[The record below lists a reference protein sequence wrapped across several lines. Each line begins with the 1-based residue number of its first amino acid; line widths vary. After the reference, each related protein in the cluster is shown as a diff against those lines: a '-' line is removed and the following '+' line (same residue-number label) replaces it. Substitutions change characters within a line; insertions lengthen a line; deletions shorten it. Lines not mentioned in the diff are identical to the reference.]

1 MKKQSPE
8 IESIENQEIEI
19 NRKGLNSRLLV
30 SPEFEMGPFL
40 KSVKRIKRQPITMA
54 TLKLGKNLRLK
65 KENEKA
71 AAVSKSQ
78 ASPVSPFA
86 DCASIGEIGRKE

>member
-1 MKKQSPE
+1 M
-8 IESIENQEIEI
+8 
-19 NRKGLNSRLLV
+19 NSRLLV
-30 SPEFEMGPFL
+30 GPEFEMGPFL

-54 TLKLGKNLRLK
+54 THKLGKNLRLK

-78 ASPVSPFA
+78 ASPVSSFA
-86 DCASIGEIGRKE
+86 TCASICEFERKE

>member
-1 MKKQSPE
+1 M
-8 IESIENQEIEI
+8 
-19 NRKGLNSRLLV
+19 V
-30 SPEFEMGPFL
+30 SPEFEMGPFFEM
-40 KSVKRIKRQPITMA
+40 VKRIKRQPITMA

-78 ASPVSPFA
+78 ALPVSSFA
-86 DCASIGEIGRKE
+86 VCASIGEIKQKE